1 MGRFCLVLMIVKIC
15 ILVWGR
21 CRTKDGSE
29 LDWWM
34 SFAFGLWISRFLK
47 LLLVFFLELFE
58 ENENKTGIILRWYLF
73 FLILKGFSIKDRDPF

>member
-1 MGRFCLVLMIVKIC
+1 MGRFCLVLMVVKIC

-34 SFAFGLWISRFLK
+34 FLALGLWISFFEIIVGVFLD
-47 LLLVFFLELFE
+47 LFE
-58 ENENKTGIILRWYLF
+58 ENENKTGIILR
-73 FLILKGFSIKDRDPF
+73 

>member
-1 MGRFCLVLMIVKIC
+1 MGRFCLVLMVVKIC

-34 SFAFGLWISRFLK
+34 FLALDLWLSFFFEIIVGVFLD
-47 LLLVFFLELFE
+47 LFE
-58 ENENKTGIILRWYLF
+58 ENENKTGIISR
-73 FLILKGFSIKDRDPF
+73 

>member
-1 MGRFCLVLMIVKIC
+1 MGRFCLVLIVVKIC

-34 SFAFGLWISRFLK
+34 FLALGLWISFFFEIIVGVFLD
-47 LLLVFFLELFE
+47 LFE
-58 ENENKTGIILRWYLF
+58 ENENKTGIILR
-73 FLILKGFSIKDRDPF
+73 